1 MQAKNVAYL
10 HAKTRTAITY
20 LELKQLVDKLNYAKI
35 GLVKGLLLM

>member
-1 MQAKNVAYL
+1 MQAKSVAYL
-10 HAKTRTAITY
+10 HAKTRTEITY